1 MLPSNKIKSI
11 AEIGKIISIKKKD
24 GQRVV
29 HCHGE
34 FDLLHLGH
42 MRYFQAAK
50 KSGDI
55 LVVTLTADRFIAK
68 GPGRPVF
75 NEQFRAEA
83 IANLEFVDFVAINEW
98 ATAEETI
105 KRLKPNVYAKGS
117 EYRHKKDV
125 TGRLELEKNLVESL
139 GGKFIFTDEIIFSS
153 SKLLNNN
160 FDVFSKKSK
169 AFLQELSEALSALET
184 IEDLEKRAVELKVL
198 IIGESCR
205 EEHHICQ
212 PGAGSNGFKSV
223 SKFQQYNGARL
234 GYEIIQNYCN
244 KVDYISIVPILENPN
259 NGAFKDF
266 AAEEKSWYWDAQTG
280 YCLFEVEE
288 EGPLSDI
295 LAIQNAY
302 KVSLGE
308 LVGDYDCILVFDQN
322 RGTITPD
329 LIDHLKMR
337 CETLYLSQSAK
348 SSKECRECRVMNR
361 GAETTSRLMIIKR
374 WEWVEYELNNKQ
386 KRIPW
391 FTEKKKRQFP
401 MDVESGVFSL
411 VAIAQCINMKNES
424 MGFLGNAMG
433 AYLGDLSEKP
443 LHFDRMLFNKF
454 LIALLNR

>member
-1 MLPSNKIKSI
+1 MPTSNKIKSI
-11 AEIGKIISIKKKD
+11 AEIAKILSARKKN

-75 NEQFRAEA
+75 GEQFRAEA

-117 EYRHKKDV
+117 EYKYKKDV

-169 AFLQELSEALSALET
+169 AFLQELSESLSALET
-184 IEDLEKRAVELKVL
+184 IESLEKLTAELKVL
-198 IIGESCR
+198 IIGESHR

-212 PGAGSNGFKSV
+212 PGVDSSGFKSV
-223 SKFQQYNGARL
+223 SKFQQHNGARL
-234 GYEIIQNYCN
+234 GYEVIQNYCN
-244 KVDYISIVPILENPN
+244 KVDYISTVPLLENPN
-259 NGAFKDF
+259 EGAFKDF

-280 YCLFEVEE
+280 YCLFEIEE
-288 EGPLSDI
+288 AGPSSDI

-302 KVSLGE
+302 KVLSDR

-322 RGTITPD
+322 LGTITPN
-329 LIDHLKMR
+329 LIDHLKKR
-337 CETLYLSQSAK
+337 GETLYLSQSPK
-348 SSKECRECRVMNR
+348 SSKEYRECRVMNH
-361 GAETTSRLMIIKR
+361 GAETTGRLMNINR

-386 KRIPW
+386 NRIPW

-401 MDVESGVFSL
+401 IDVESGVFSL
-411 VAIAQCINMKNES
+411 VAIAECINMNIES

-433 AYLGDLSEKP
+433 AFLGDLSEKP

-454 LIALLNR
+454 LITLLNR